1 MVRQYKF
8 LEREGVLQLRT
19 DRQKFLPWS
28 LAGGKPGAPSANLVI
43 IDGQPEVPPSKAA
56 RILHRGDVLRHTLA
70 GAGGHGNPLER
81 DPALVAEDVADEKV
95 SLEAARAEYGVV
107 LDPVT
112 FAVDTEATAALRAEL
127 RSAVTVAED

>member
-1 MVRQYKF
+1 MVRQYRF

-28 LAGGKPGAPSANLVI
+28 LAGGKPGAPSSNIII

-70 GAGGHGNPLER
+70 GAGGYGNPLER

-95 SLEAARAEYGVV
+95 SLAAARSEYGVV
-107 LDPVT
+107 IDPAT
-112 FAVDTEATAALRAEL
+112 LQVDEAATAALRAT
-127 RSAVTVAED
+127 RHA